1 MRGIHID
8 KTMLSINKLAYE
20 LVEDLLAKPEY
31 YRIEAWKLPSGATVI
46 DTGLEAHGG
55 YEAGLMTTRIAMGGA
70 GTAELGYAD
79 FGGLKLPTVVVA
91 TDHPAVALFG
101 AQLAGW
107 TIKPEGYTA
116 FGSGPARAL
125 ALKPKKVF
133 AKIEYKDE
141 ADVAVLLLE
150 TEVKPPDSAAHFIAE
165 ACSVKPENVYMLLTT
180 GTSIAGMTQISGRI
194 VETGLFRLDVLGLD
208 LKKVKYG
215 VGYAPIM
222 PVHPDGGK
230 AMGRAEDAL
239 TYGGVTAYIVD
250 EEEDV
255 LKEMAEKAPSTNCS
269 DYGKSSF
276 EIYSAVN
283 FDFTKI
289 DPALFAPAVVTLTCA
304 KTGTSFT
311 CGEIN
316 DEIVKN
322 SVES

>member
-1 MRGIHID
+1 
-8 KTMLSINKLAYE
+8 MLSINKLAHE
-20 LVEDLLAKPEY
+20 LVEELLDRPEY
-31 YRIEAWKLPSGATVI
+31 YRVGVEKLPSGATVI

-55 YEAGLMTTRIAMGGA
+55 YEAGLMTARIAMGGA

-79 FGGLKLPTVVVA
+79 FGGLMLPTVVVA

-150 TEVKPPDSAAHFIAE
+150 TEKKPPDAAAHFIAE
-165 ACSVKPENVYMLLTT
+165 ACNVKPENVYMLLTT
-180 GTSIAGMTQISGRI
+180 GTSMAGMTQISGRI

-208 LKKVKYG
+208 LKKVKYSC
-215 VGYAPIM
+215 GYAPIM

-283 FDFTKI
+283 FDFTQI

-304 KTGTSFT
+304 KTGASFT

-316 DEIVKN
+316 TEIVKS
-322 SVES
+322 SVAN

>member
-1 MRGIHID
+1 
-8 KTMLSINKLAYE
+8 MLSINKLAYE
-20 LVEDLLAKPEY
+20 LVKELLAKPEY
-31 YRIEAWKLPSGATVI
+31 YRVGVEKLPSGATVI

-79 FGGLKLPTVVVA
+79 FGGLNLPTVVVA

-107 TIKPEGYTA
+107 RIKPEGYTA
-116 FGSGPARAL
+116 DGSGPARAL

-133 AKIEYKDE
+133 KKIEYKDE

-150 TEVKPPDSAAHFIAE
+150 TDTKPPDSAAHYIAE
-165 ACSVKPENVYMLLTT
+165 KCNVKPENVYMLLTT
-180 GTSIAGMTQISGRI
+180 GTSMAGMVQISGRI
-194 VETGLFRLDVLGLD
+194 VETGLFRLDILGLD

-215 VGYAPIM
+215 AGYAPIM

-239 TYGGVTAYIVD
+239 TYGGVTTYIVD

-255 LKEMAEKAPSTNCS
+255 LKEMAVKAPSTNCS
-269 DYGKSSF
+269 DYGKTSY
-276 EIYSAVN
+276 EIYSAVD

-289 DPALFAPAVVTLTCA
+289 DPALFAPAVMTLTCA
-304 KTGTSFT
+304 KTGASFT
-311 CGEIN
+311 HGEIN
-316 DEIVKN
+316 NEIIKS